1 MTRVSNTTSPL
12 SPKEDETK
20 RRWLILLLLLFLALI
35 TSCVAGYLLGKRA
48 GQKPAGQII
57 DTILL
62 TPEEPA
68 ARTKTHIT
76 GHILYSDGTP
86 AAGRNIELHSDPVST
101 VTDADGRF
109 LFPNIS
115 FGEHTI
121 TVYNQDGSVDA
132 EQPVT
137 ISPDKEEQGV
147 LITKNSNQEYA
158 ITVAVD
164 IRILELVIELD
175 DGQITLQPDRKLYAD
190 DRGWVTTPYG
200 TASTGNGVIVTPGG
214 SVHLPD
220 GTIVIPNSSGNAA
233 AVILPDDSV
242 IYPDEPITGNGYTIE
257 PDGTVT
263 LTDETLIEPDGTI
276 TLPGSEVQA
285 PGENGVIINNET
297 VTPIG
302 GNASPIQE
310 RQTEADSPSE
320 TSGFSDGSSP
330 SANPTTDAGP
340 DASPENTEPSL
351 LPDAPAPSD
360 DTGATSEN
368 GSGKPSGGKP
378 GSGGHSSSG
387 HGSSPAESTEASTE
401 STEASTESTEA
412 STESTEAST
421 ESTEASTE
429 STEASTESTEAS
441 TESTEA
447 STESTEASTESGD
460 GELTFWGNV
469 KDSTHYTPW
478 NQGDII
484 DLFYNRTG
492 GPTEKVAP
500 GSSGFYRFQLKNT
513 LSRELK
519 LTLDISEGE
528 SHLPLQITLTPL
540 KANGSKLTKQAVSG
554 SITDG
559 KLTLQDEIGANE
571 LITYQLDWE
580 WPFTGNDTADTTIG
594 EAGGVYTLQLLIHA
608 EEN

>member
-1 MTRVSNTTSPL
+1 MTRVYNTTSPPG
-12 SPKEDETK
+12 PKEDETK
-20 RRWLILLLLLFLALI
+20 RRWVILLLLLFLALI

-86 AAGRNIELHSDPVST
+86 AAGRNIELHSDPAST

-109 LFPNIS
+109 LFPNVS

-147 LITKNSNQEYA
+147 LITKNPNQEYA

-233 AVILPDDSV
+233 AVILPDDTV

-310 RQTEADSPSE
+310 GQTEDDNPSE
-320 TSGFSDGSSP
+320 TSGVSDGSSP
-330 SANPTTDAGP
+330 SANPNTEAGP

-360 DTGATSEN
+360 NTGAASESV
-368 GSGKPSGGKP
+368 SGKPSGSKP
-378 GSGGHSSSG
+378 GSGGHSG
-387 HGSSPAESTEASTE
+387 SPAESTEASTE
-401 STEASTESTEA
+401 STEA
-412 STESTEAST
+412 
-421 ESTEASTE
+421 
-429 STEASTESTEAS
+429 
-441 TESTEA
+441 STEA

-484 DLFYNRTG
+484 DLFYNRTNG
-492 GPTEKVAP
+492 STEKVAP

-528 SHLPLQITLTPL
+528 IHLPLQITLTPL

-571 LITYQLDWE
+571 FITYQLDWE
-580 WPFTGNDTADTTIG
+580 WPFTGNDTADTAIG
-594 EAGGVYTLQLLIHA
+594 EAGGIYTLQLLIHA

>member
-1 MTRVSNTTSPL
+1 MARIYNTTPL
-12 SPKEDETK
+12 PDPKEDETK

-62 TPEEPA
+62 TPDETA
-68 ARTKTHIT
+68 ARTRTHIT
-76 GHILYSDGTP
+76 GRIFYSDGSP
-86 AAGRNIELHSDPVST
+86 AAGRHIELHSDPVST
-101 VTDADGRF
+101 VTDSDGRF
-109 LFPNIS
+109 LFPNVS
-115 FGEHTI
+115 FGDHTI

-132 EQPVT
+132 KQPVT
-137 ISPDKEEQGV
+137 ISPDKDEQGV
-147 LITKNSNQEYA
+147 IITRDSNQDYA

-175 DGQITLQPDRKLYAD
+175 DGQITLQPDTKLYAD
-190 DRGWVTTPYG
+190 DRGWITTPYG
-200 TASTGNGVIVTPGG
+200 TASTSSGVIVTPGG
-214 SVHLPD
+214 AVHLPD

-233 AVILPDDSV
+233 AVILPDDTV
-242 IYPDEPITGNGYTIE
+242 IYPNGQITGNGYTIE

-263 LTDETLIEPDGTI
+263 LSDETCISPDGTI
-276 TLPGSEVQA
+276 TLPSSEVQA
-285 PGENGVIINNET
+285 PGENGVIINNEA
-297 VTPIG
+297 VIPIG

-310 RQTEADSPSE
+310 RQSEDDSPSE
-320 TSGFSDGSSP
+320 TAGVPEGNSP
-330 SANPTTDAGP
+330 SANSNTDAGL
-340 DASPENTEPSL
+340 DAFPYDPTPSL
-351 LPDAPAPSD
+351 SPADPAPS
-360 DTGATSEN
+360 GGSE
-368 GSGKPSGGKP
+368 PSAGGGGPKP
-378 GSGGHSSSG
+378 GSGGHGGSHSG
-387 HGSSPAESTEASTE
+387 NTEGSTGNTEPGTE

-429 STEASTESTEAS
+429 STEV
-441 TESTEA
+441 

-469 KDSTHYTPW
+469 KDSAHYTPW

-484 DLFYNRTG
+484 DLFYNRTSG
-492 GPTEKVAP
+492 LTEKVAP

-513 LSRELK
+513 LSTELN

-528 SHLPLQITLTPL
+528 IHLPLRITLTPL
-540 KANGSKLTKQAVSG
+540 KTNGGKITSQAVSG
-554 SITDG
+554 SVTNG
-559 KLTLQDEIGANE
+559 KLTLQDTIGANE
-571 LITYQLDWE
+571 FITYQLDWE
-580 WPFTGNDTADTTIG
+580 WPFAGNDTADTAIG
-594 EAGGVYTLQLLIHA
+594 ENGGIYTLQLLIHA